1 MSVLPECTD
10 SWQWRIKLTGKK
22 AVGITEDILKVIER
36 DGVDLT
42 MCRGQ
47 GNDSASTMARV
58 HLGVQ
63 ARIGPIHC
71 GSSVESGFEPGTLRS
86 RSRHLTIIGHR
97 DTEVTVKRLSETRW
111 SAHYEAVK
119 PMFKCFKKI
128 VDAIEELYYASET
141 IETRGSTLL
150 PSMCDFSFLS
160 FLCLWNNV
168 LKEDN
173 HVQNYLQILGISF
186 YKSVIEMRSLKDSLK
201 DKRCDLVEEALEF
214 AKDTCEDM
222 WIPIIKRR
230 AVRRKKIIPA
240 EKAADEPLTLDQKLK
255 RSMLE

>member
-1 MSVLPECTD
+1 MTNEALDDLVTPADRESINDEEDTAPLTYKEF
-10 SWQWRIKLTGKK
+10 SELLKKRHRNSLIFHWRLTQMEK
-22 AVGITEDILKVIER
+22 E
-36 DGVDLT
+36 
-42 MCRGQ
+42 
-47 GNDSASTMARV
+47 
-58 HLGVQ
+58 
-63 ARIGPIHC
+63 GPIHC